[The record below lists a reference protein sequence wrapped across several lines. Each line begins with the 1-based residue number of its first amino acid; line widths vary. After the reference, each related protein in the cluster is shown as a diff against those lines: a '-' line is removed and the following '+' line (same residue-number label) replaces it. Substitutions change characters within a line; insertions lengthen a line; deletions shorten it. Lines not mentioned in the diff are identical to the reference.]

1 MALGAIGKEFL
12 RFAGPV
18 LRDSATS
25 MLKTGMKVG
34 GTVGEEAAK
43 AALGYGIQKFRPDL
57 VGKATA
63 EIPKL
68 LRSTAGSPIPSIGR
82 IAGAATGAGA
92 VIGTGIAA
100 ARMLDQ
106 QSEHTQPMP
115 GMTGNKEMDTFL
127 MKQKLAQ
134 QQFEN
139 EMRLTYAREEARIPG
154 KQLETDQAMYK
165 AEADARAAMY
175 KGASGYGTGGFRT
188 DVRRDAAEAE
198 RLYSEAGEI
207 TNREVQAIGRMIY
220 GTGLRA

>member
-12 RFAGPV
+12 RFAGPA
-18 LRDSATS
+18 LKSSAGA
-25 MLKTGMKVG
+25 MLKAG

-57 VGKATA
+57 VGKATG

-68 LRSTAGSPIPSIGR
+68 LRSTAGSVIPTVGR
-82 IAGAATGAGA
+82 IAGQGA

-100 ARMLDQ
+100 ASMLDQ
-106 QSEHTQPMP
+106 QSAHTQPMP

-127 MKQKLAQ
+127 MKQQLAQ

-175 KGASGYGTGGFRT
+175 RGASGYGTGGFRT

-198 RLYSEAGEI
+198 RLYTDAGEI

>member
-12 RFAGPV
+12 RFAGPA
-18 LRDSATS
+18 LKSSAGA
-25 MLKTGMKVG
+25 MLKAG

-68 LRSTAGSPIPSIGR
+68 LRSTAGSVIPTVGR
-82 IAGAATGAGA
+82 IAGQGA
-92 VIGTGIAA
+92 VIGGGIAA

-127 MKQKLAQ
+127 MKQQLAQ

-198 RLYSEAGEI
+198 RLI
-207 TNREVQAIGRMIY
+207 FRCWRNNK
-220 GTGLRA
+220 

>member
-1 MALGAIGKEFL
+1 MALGAIGKQFL
-12 RFAGPV
+12 RFAGPA
-18 LRDSATS
+18 LKSSAGA
-25 MLKTGMKVG
+25 MLKAG

-68 LRSTAGSPIPSIGR
+68 LRSTSGSVIPTVGR
-82 IAGAATGAGA
+82 IAGQGA
-92 VIGTGIAA
+92 VIGTGLAA
-100 ARMLDQ
+100 ASMLDQ

-127 MKQKLAQ
+127 MKQQLAQ

-175 KGASGYGTGGFRT
+175 KGATGYGSGGFRT

-198 RLYSEAGEI
+198 RLYTDAGEI

>member
-12 RFAGPV
+12 RFAGPA
-18 LRDSATS
+18 LKSSAGA
-25 MLKTGMKVG
+25 MLKAG

-68 LRSTAGSPIPSIGR
+68 LRSTAGSVIPTVGR
-82 IAGAATGAGA
+82 IAGQGTVIAG
-92 VIGTGIAA
+92 GLAA
-100 ARMLDQ
+100 AKMLDQ

>member
-12 RFAGPV
+12 RFAGPA
-18 LRDSATS
+18 LKSSAGA
-25 MLKTGMKVG
+25 MLKAG

-57 VGKATA
+57 VGKATG

-68 LRSTAGSPIPSIGR
+68 LRSTAGSVIPTVGR
-82 IAGAATGAGA
+82 IAGQGA
-92 VIGTGIAA
+92 VIGTGLAA
-100 ARMLDQ
+100 ASMLDQ

-127 MKQKLAQ
+127 MKQQLAQ

-198 RLYSEAGEI
+198 RLYTDAGEI

>member
-1 MALGAIGKEFL
+1 MAIGPIAKEFL

-18 LRDSATS
+18 LKDSAGA
-25 MLKTGMKVG
+25 MLKAG
-34 GTVGEEAAK
+34 GTVGETAAK
-43 AALGYGIQKFRPDL
+43 AALDYGIKKFRPDL
-57 VGKATA
+57 VGKTGAA
-63 EIPKL
+63 VPQL
-68 LRSTAGSPIPSIGR
+68 LRSTKGSVIPSVGR
-82 IAGAATGAGA
+82 IAGMGT
-92 VIGTGIAA
+92 VIGGGMAVA
-100 ARMLDQ
+100 SMLDQ
-106 QSEHTQPMP
+106 QSAHTQPMP

-127 MKQKLAQ
+127 MKQQLAQ

-175 KGASGYGTGGFRT
+175 RGASGYGTGGFRT

>member
-1 MALGAIGKEFL
+1 MALGAIGKQFL
-12 RFAGPV
+12 RFAGPA
-18 LRDSATS
+18 LANNADS
-25 MLKTGMKVG
+25 MLKAGLKAG
-34 GTVGEEAAK
+34 GTIGEEAAK
-43 AALGYGIQKFRPDL
+43 AALGYGIKKFRPDL

-82 IAGAATGAGA
+82 IAGQGA
-92 VIGTGIAA
+92 VIGTGLAA
-100 ARMLDQ
+100 ASMLDQ

-127 MKQKLAQ
+127 MKQQLAQ

-175 KGASGYGTGGFRT
+175 KGATGYGTGGFRT
-188 DVRRDAAEAE
+188 DIRRDAAEAE
-198 RLYSEAGEI
+198 RLYTDAGEI

>member
-12 RFAGPV
+12 RFAGPA
-18 LRDSATS
+18 LKSSAGA
-25 MLKTGMKVG
+25 MLKAG

-57 VGKATA
+57 VGKATG

-68 LRSTAGSPIPSIGR
+68 LRSTAGSVIPTVGR
-82 IAGAATGAGA
+82 IAGQGA
-92 VIGTGIAA
+92 VIGTGLAA
-100 ARMLDQ
+100 ASMLDQ

-127 MKQKLAQ
+127 MKQQLAQ

-175 KGASGYGTGGFRT
+175 KGATGYGSGGFRT

-198 RLYSEAGEI
+198 RLYTDAGEI

>member
-18 LRDSATS
+18 LKNSAGA
-25 MLKTGMKVG
+25 MLKAG

-57 VGKATA
+57 VGKATG

-68 LRSTAGSPIPSIGR
+68 LRSTAGSVIPTVGR
-82 IAGAATGAGA
+82 IAGQGTVIAG
-92 VIGTGIAA
+92 GLAA
-100 ARMLDQ
+100 ASMLDQ
-106 QSEHTQPMP
+106 QSDHTQPMP

-127 MKQKLAQ
+127 MKQQLAQ

-175 KGASGYGTGGFRT
+175 KGATGYGSGGFRT

-198 RLYSEAGEI
+198 RLYTDAGEI

>member
-12 RFAGPV
+12 RFAGPA
-18 LRDSATS
+18 LKSSAGA
-25 MLKTGMKVG
+25 MLKAG

-68 LRSTAGSPIPSIGR
+68 LRSTAGSVIPTVGR
-82 IAGAATGAGA
+82 IAGQGA
-92 VIGTGIAA
+92 VIGGGIAA
-100 ARMLDQ
+100 ASMLDQ
-106 QSEHTQPMP
+106 QSDHTQPMP

-127 MKQKLAQ
+127 MKQQLAQ

-175 KGASGYGTGGFRT
+175 KGASGYGTGGFKT

-207 TNREVQAIGRMIY
+207 TNRAVQAIGRMIY

>member
-12 RFAGPV
+12 RFAGPA
-18 LRDSATS
+18 LKSSAGA
-25 MLKTGMKVG
+25 MLKAG

-57 VGKATA
+57 VGKATG

-68 LRSTAGSPIPSIGR
+68 LRSTAGSVIPTVGR
-82 IAGAATGAGA
+82 IAGQGA

>member
-12 RFAGPV
+12 RFAGPA
-18 LRDSATS
+18 LKSSAGA
-25 MLKTGMKVG
+25 MLKAG

-68 LRSTAGSPIPSIGR
+68 LRSTAGSVIPTVGR
-82 IAGAATGAGA
+82 IAGQGA

-100 ARMLDQ
+100 ASMLDQ

-127 MKQKLAQ
+127 MKQQLAQ

-165 AEADARAAMY
+165 AEADARASMY
-175 KGASGYGTGGFRT
+175 KGATGYGAGGCRT

-198 RLYSEAGEI
+198 RLYTDAGEI

>member
-12 RFAGPV
+12 RFAGPA
-18 LRDSATS
+18 LKSSAGA
-25 MLKTGMKVG
+25 MLKAG

-57 VGKATA
+57 VGKATG

-68 LRSTAGSPIPSIGR
+68 LRSTAGSVIPTVGR
-82 IAGAATGAGA
+82 IAGQGA

-100 ARMLDQ
+100 ASMLDQ
-106 QSEHTQPMP
+106 QSAHTQPMP

-127 MKQKLAQ
+127 MKQQLAQ

>member
-12 RFAGPV
+12 RFAGPA
-18 LRDSATS
+18 LKSSAGA
-25 MLKTGMKVG
+25 MLKAG

-57 VGKATA
+57 VGKATG

-68 LRSTAGSPIPSIGR
+68 LRSTAGSVIPTVGR
-82 IAGAATGAGA
+82 IAGQGA
-92 VIGTGIAA
+92 VIGTGLAA
-100 ARMLDQ
+100 ASMLDQ

-175 KGASGYGTGGFRT
+175 KGATGYGTGGFRT

-198 RLYSEAGEI
+198 RLYTDAGEI
-207 TNREVQAIGRMIY
+207 TNREIQAIGRMIY

>member
-12 RFAGPV
+12 RFAGPA
-18 LRDSATS
+18 LKSSAGA
-25 MLKTGMKVG
+25 MLKAG

-68 LRSTAGSPIPSIGR
+68 LRSTSGSVIPSIGR
-82 IAGAATGAGA
+82 IAGQGA
-92 VIGTGIAA
+92 VIGTGLAA
-100 ARMLDQ
+100 ASMLDQ

-127 MKQKLAQ
+127 MKQQLAQ

-175 KGASGYGTGGFRT
+175 KGATGYGSGGFRT

-198 RLYSEAGEI
+198 RLYTDAGEI

>member
-12 RFAGPV
+12 RFAGPA
-18 LRDSATS
+18 LKSSAGA
-25 MLKTGMKVG
+25 MLKAG

-68 LRSTAGSPIPSIGR
+68 LRSTAGSVIPTVGR
-82 IAGAATGAGA
+82 IAGQGA

-100 ARMLDQ
+100 ASMLDQ
-106 QSEHTQPMP
+106 QSAHTQPMP

-127 MKQKLAQ
+127 MKQQLAQ

-175 KGASGYGTGGFRT
+175 RGASGYGTGGFRT

-198 RLYSEAGEI
+198 RLYTDAGEI

>member
-12 RFAGPV
+12 RFAGPA
-18 LRDSATS
+18 LKSSAGA
-25 MLKTGMKVG
+25 MLKAG

-57 VGKATA
+57 VGKATG

-68 LRSTAGSPIPSIGR
+68 LRSTAGSVIPTVGR
-82 IAGAATGAGA
+82 IAGQGTVIAG
-92 VIGTGIAA
+92 GLAA
-100 ARMLDQ
+100 ASMLDQ

-127 MKQKLAQ
+127 MKQQLAQ

>member
-12 RFAGPV
+12 RFAGPA
-18 LRDSATS
+18 LKSSAGA
-25 MLKTGMKVG
+25 MLKAG

-43 AALGYGIQKFRPDL
+43 AALGYGIKKFRPDL

-82 IAGAATGAGA
+82 IAGQGAI
-92 VIGTGIAA
+92 IGTGLAA
-100 ARMLDQ
+100 ASILDQ

-127 MKQKLAQ
+127 MKQQLAQ

-175 KGASGYGTGGFRT
+175 KGATGYGSGGFRT

-198 RLYSEAGEI
+198 RLYTDAGEI

>member
-1 MALGAIGKEFL
+1 MALGAIGKQFL
-12 RFAGPV
+12 RFAGPA
-18 LRDSATS
+18 LKSSAGA
-25 MLKTGMKVG
+25 MLKAG

-68 LRSTAGSPIPSIGR
+68 LRSTAGSVIPTVGR
-82 IAGAATGAGA
+82 IAGQGA
-92 VIGTGIAA
+92 VIGGGIAA
-100 ARMLDQ
+100 ASMLDQ

-127 MKQKLAQ
+127 MKQQLAQ

-175 KGASGYGTGGFRT
+175 KGATGYGSGGFRT

-198 RLYSEAGEI
+198 RLYTDAGEI
-207 TNREVQAIGRMIY
+207 TNREIQAIGRMIY

>member
-12 RFAGPV
+12 RFAGPA
-18 LRDSATS
+18 LKSSAGA
-25 MLKTGMKVG
+25 MLKAG

-68 LRSTAGSPIPSIGR
+68 LRSTAGSVIPTVGR
-82 IAGAATGAGA
+82 IAGQGA
-92 VIGTGIAA
+92 VIGGGIAA
-100 ARMLDQ
+100 ASMLDQ

-115 GMTGNKEMDTFL
+115 GMTGNKEMDAFL
-127 MKQKLAQ
+127 MKQQLAQ

>member
-12 RFAGPV
+12 RFAGPA
-18 LRDSATS
+18 LKSSAGA
-25 MLKTGMKVG
+25 MLKAG

-68 LRSTAGSPIPSIGR
+68 LRSTSGSVIPTVGR
-82 IAGAATGAGA
+82 IAGQGA

>member
-12 RFAGPV
+12 RFAGPA
-18 LRDSATS
+18 LKSSAGA
-25 MLKTGMKVG
+25 MLKAG

-57 VGKATA
+57 VGKATG

-68 LRSTAGSPIPSIGR
+68 LRSTAGSVIPTVGR
-82 IAGAATGAGA
+82 IAGQGA
-92 VIGTGIAA
+92 VIGTGLAA
-100 ARMLDQ
+100 ASMLDQ

-175 KGASGYGTGGFRT
+175 KGATGYGSGGFRT

-198 RLYSEAGEI
+198 RLYTDAGEI